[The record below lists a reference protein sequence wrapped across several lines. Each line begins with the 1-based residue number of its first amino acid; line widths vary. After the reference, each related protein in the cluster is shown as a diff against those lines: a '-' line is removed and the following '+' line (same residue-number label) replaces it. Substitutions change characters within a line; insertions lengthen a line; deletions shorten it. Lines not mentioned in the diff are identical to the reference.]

1 MSTTHGTASA
11 PSSTQ
16 DGAMA
21 LSKNPVSFLTLGLK
35 LLIGVALVSNLC
47 IGTLLA
53 VSWHANR
60 QVFQKNE
67 ELTQLRETLSDN
79 LREEI
84 VHLQEKYL
92 QIPKLLEVDPT
103 KAIMGWLSQH
113 HPVKSEAVIEGRS
126 HYKSYFSR
134 TQRRDIGKGNF
145 IPHIVDGKLMLSHGL
160 LDDAGNFKDA
170 VKIMELSS
178 SDPEADQKRV
188 ADQINTLYGADNS
201 DTLKQ
206 NIAALTGLLADEAI
220 KAEKTRNEIVQF
232 VQRIATEDEA
242 IQLFGQQKQRL
253 TLYIAIATIILNL
266 LVLHFLTWFIVEK
279 PLRKLYG
286 VIQRIQQGQ
295 ETRIPYQRRRD
306 KVGVLARTIKSFKDA
321 LDNLKQEDVRKQ
333 KEQKMIQ
340 GLISQMTEMIHD
352 LQTRSSEMSAAAS
365 TLHDFAIHTEE
376 ESSSVNE
383 SSTHTAEHTDAVSKA
398 AKQLKLAVE
407 NIGRQIDTQKG
418 LMESITTVAVQ
429 SRKNMT
435 ALDEASKEI
444 VSIVQIVKDIS
455 SRTKL
460 LALNANIEA
469 ARAGTAGRGFVV
481 VATEIRALSNQ
492 TENATGEIAEKIG
505 GIRQASNN
513 IIESIKCIETQVD
526 SLSHSS
532 TQIHS
537 AVAQQKIA
545 TAEIAQNVNL
555 TSNETQD
562 VSRHIQEVKEVA
574 EKTRG
579 LSSRVHEDSKTLS
592 EGLEQL
598 LAETMANLTG
608 LDLEMNEIIC
618 LDHAVKKGD
627 RGRGGRADIY
637 RECISRLED
646 EKLMADAA

>member
-1 MSTTHGTASA
+1 MSTTHAASA

-16 DGAMA
+16 DGAVA

-53 VSWHANR
+53 VSWHANQ
-60 QVFQKNE
+60 QVSQKNE

-103 KAIMGWLSQH
+103 KAIMGWISQH
-113 HPVKSEAVIEGRS
+113 HPVKSETVVEGRS

-145 IPHIVDGKLMLSHGL
+145 ISHIVDGKLMLSHGL

-188 ADQINTLYGADNS
+188 ADQINALHGADNS

-232 VQRIATEDEA
+232 VQRITAEDEA

-352 LQTRSSEMSAAAS
+352 LQTRSSEMSGAAS
-365 TLHDFAIHTEE
+365 TLHDLAIRTET

-383 SSTHTAEHTDAVSKA
+383 SSTHTAQHTDAVSKA
-398 AKQLKLAVE
+398 AKQLKLAVD

-429 SRKNMT
+429 SRENMT

-455 SRTKL
+455 AQTKL

-469 ARAGTAGRGFVV
+469 ARAGSSGRGFVV
-481 VATEIRALSNQ
+481 VATEIRELSNQ
-492 TENATGEIAEKIG
+492 TENATGEIADKIG
-505 GIRQASNN
+505 GIQQASNN
-513 IIESIKCIETQVD
+513 IIESIRRIETQVD

-537 AVAQQKIA
+537 AVAQQKTS
-545 TAEIAQNVNL
+545 TAEIAQNVDL

-562 VSRHIQEVKEVA
+562 VSRRIQEVKEVA

-579 LSSRVHEDSKTLS
+579 LSSRVHEDTRELS
-592 EGLEQL
+592 QGLEQL
-598 LAETMANLTG
+598 LAEAMDKLSG
-608 LDLEMNEIIC
+608 VGLEMNEIIC
-618 LDHAVKKGD
+618 IDHAVKKGAQ
-627 RGRGGRADIY
+627 GGRAGIY

-646 EKLMADAA
+646 EKLMVDAA

>member
-1 MSTTHGTASA
+1 MSTTHGTPSA

-16 DGAMA
+16 DGAVA
-21 LSKNPVSFLTLGLK
+21 LSKNPISFLTLGLK

-60 QVFQKNE
+60 QVSQKNE

-92 QIPKLLEVDPT
+92 QIPKLLKVDPT
-103 KAIMGWLSQH
+103 KTIMAWISQH
-113 HPVKSEAVIEGRS
+113 HPVKSETVIEGRS

-160 LDDAGNFKDA
+160 LDDTGSFKDA
-170 VKIMELSS
+170 VKMMELSS
-178 SDPEADQKRV
+178 SNPEADQKTVSR
-188 ADQINTLYGADNS
+188 QIDTLYGEADNA
-201 DTLKQ
+201 DALKR
-206 NIAALTGLLADEAI
+206 NIAALTGILADEAI
-220 KAEKTRNEIVQF
+220 KAEKTRNQIVQF

-253 TLYIAIATIILNL
+253 IVYIAIATIILNL
-266 LVLHFLTWFIVEK
+266 LVLHLLTWFIVEK

-286 VIQRIQQGQ
+286 VIQRVQQGQ

-306 KVGVLARTIKSFKDA
+306 KVGVLARTVKSFKDA
-321 LDNLKQEDVRKQ
+321 LDNLKQEGVRKQ
-333 KEQKMIQ
+333 EEQKMIQ

-352 LQTRSSEMSAAAS
+352 LQTRSSEMSGAAS
-365 TLHDFAIHTEE
+365 TLHDLAIRTET

-383 SSTHTAEHTDAVSKA
+383 SSTHTAQHTDAVSKA
-398 AKQLKLAVE
+398 AKQLKLAVD

-429 SRKNMT
+429 SRENMI

-455 SRTKL
+455 AQTKL

-469 ARAGTAGRGFVV
+469 ARAGTSGRGFVV
-481 VATEIRALSNQ
+481 VATEIRELSNQ
-492 TENATGEIAEKIG
+492 TENATGEIADKIG
-505 GIRQASNN
+505 GIQQASNN
-513 IIESIKCIETQVD
+513 IIESIRRIETQVD

-532 TQIHS
+532 GQIHS
-537 AVAQQKIA
+537 AVVQQKSATTDIA
-545 TAEIAQNVNL
+545 ENADL
-555 TSNETQD
+555 TSNETQE
-562 VSRHIQEVKEVA
+562 VSRSIQEVKEGA
-574 EKTRG
+574 EQTRI
-579 LSSRVHEDSKTLS
+579 LARQVYEDSRGVS
-592 EGLEQL
+592 EGLEAL
-598 LAETMANLTG
+598 LAEAMAKLANVG
-608 LDLEMNEIIC
+608 MEMNEIIC
-618 LDHAVKKGD
+618 IDHAVKKGSQ
-627 RGRGGRADIY
+627 GGRAGIY